1 MVIKFTRDVSSL
13 GMGKDFKKGQ
23 VVPPNFQNIQ
33 ALLDDG
39 IAVEDENVVKVE
51 PIIVPKEMIEE
62 YNRNLNETTIPSKAS
77 KIDSNKV
84 TLDMLYLIQDMTY
97 NELTELLRKEEL
109 KVSGSKEDKLQRL
122 IDYYEG
128 GGE

>member
-13 GMGKDFKKGQ
+13 GMGRDFKKGQ
-23 VVPPNFQNIQ
+23 RVPANFPNIQ

-39 IAVEDENVVKVE
+39 IAID
-51 PIIVPKEMIEE
+51 
-62 YNRNLNETTIPSKAS
+62 TTIPSKAS
-77 KIDSNKV
+77 TSDSKAD
-84 TLDMLYLIQDMTY
+84 TLNMLYLIKAMTY
-97 NELTELLRKEEL
+97 NELSDLLSENKL